1 MPTEQ
6 RLRRLRSVLERRQ
19 DDVTVVL
26 DNVHDAHNAS
36 AVLRSADGFG
46 IGRVALLYTE
56 HPTPAISAGVSGYTR
71 KWMTI
76 DQYDDTA
83 SCVAA
88 LRARGEQIVATHVE
102 PGARSHLEIDWTH
115 PVAVVLGN
123 EHEGCT
129 PAMRAAADATVAIP
143 MQGMAQSFNVS
154 VAGAIIL
161 AELFRQRAKRG
172 MYQPEWNTTKE
183 TLYRSWLARETL
195 A

>member
-6 RLRRLRSVLERRQ
+6 RLRRLRAVLERRQ

-56 HPTPAISAGVSGYTR
+56 HPTPAISKGVSGYTR

-76 DQYDDTA
+76 EQYGDTA

-88 LRARGEQIVATHVE
+88 VRARGEQIVATHVE
-102 PGARSHLEIDWTH
+102 PGAHSHLEIDWTG
-115 PVAVVLGN
+115 PVALVLGN

-161 AELFRQRAKRG
+161 AELFRQRAKQG